1 MSAVALLGYGAGFL
15 STVALV
21 PQVIKTW
28 KTKSADDLSLVM
40 LLLWWSG
47 IICWIVYGVIM
58 NAEPLIVWNTITL
71 FLAWAILVMKL
82 KYNKKP
88 DSSPSVAA
96 QALRSE

>member
-1 MSAVALLGYGAGFL
+1 MGVEHGAYCLGCCWFLMGLLFVGG
-15 STVALV
+15 
-21 PQVIKTW
+21 
-28 KTKSADDLSLVM
+28 
-40 LLLWWSG
+40 
-47 IICWIVYGVIM
+47 IM

-71 FLAWAILVMKL
+71 FLAGAVLIMKL